1 MVLMTSPARRHLA
14 SSPFKAEPEQTI
26 ETFSMDDS
34 VCHDA
39 HGIGRVVGVETSA
52 VTVEFRGQPV
62 RITSP
67 YRKLF
72 KL

>member
-1 MVLMTSPARRHLA
+1 MELMTTPARRHLA

-39 HGIGRVVGVETSA
+39 HGIGRVVGVEPSA

>member
-1 MVLMTSPARRHLA
+1 MTTPARRHLS
-14 SSPFKAEPEQTI
+14 SSPFKAEPEQPI
-26 ETFSMDDS
+26 ESFAMDDP

-39 HGIGRVVGVETSA
+39 HGVGRVISVEASA
-52 VTVEFRGQPV
+52 VTVDFKGQAI